1 MDDPLRAEH
10 SYRNHYERA
19 AAVDR
24 DGWKRARSAPRRHR
38 RAWVRASIAKAL
50 VALAAWLTPT
60 DAPMPSIEPAPDMGG
75 S

>member
-10 SYRNHYERA
+10 SYRDHYERA

-24 DGWKRARSAPRRHR
+24 GGWKRVRPTPRRHR

-50 VALAAWLTPT
+50 VALAARLVPA
-60 DAPMPSIEPAPDMGG
+60 DAPMPSIEPAPDIAG